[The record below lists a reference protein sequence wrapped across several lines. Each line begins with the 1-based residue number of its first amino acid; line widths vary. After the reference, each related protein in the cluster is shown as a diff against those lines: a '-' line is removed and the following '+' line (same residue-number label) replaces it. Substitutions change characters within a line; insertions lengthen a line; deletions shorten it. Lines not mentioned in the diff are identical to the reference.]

1 MGGCSKCFVGVA
13 AAVLTFGAAPAQANH
28 HLVRIAEVFAGGN
41 APPLENVEYVQLQ
54 MTSSGQN
61 FFGGTNSTVTL
72 FGEDG
77 AVTAT
82 QPLPGNPANG
92 QRGRRVL
99 LGAQDMA
106 PLFPGSDDDPDFE
119 WLPDDYLSLTGGAVC
134 FTSGVFG
141 PIDCVSWGAYD
152 GTPAPPSSTGGNA
165 PALASGVALIRRT
178 SPCSGGLIDTNNPG
192 DLIPGP
198 QPPDPQNNAAPA
210 ATGVP
215 CPNTTITK
223 KPRKRTTKRR
233 ARFVFTSSLNPS
245 TFRCKLDSAPFKN
258 CDSPI
263 TKRVKRGK
271 HTFRVKATAAGLTDP
286 SPASYSWKV
295 AAR

>member
-1 MGGCSKCFVGVA
+1 MLHGSGSGGVDLRRCA
-13 AAVLTFGAAPAQANH
+13 RQADH
-28 HLVRIAEVFAGGN
+28 HLVRIAEVFAGGD

-106 PLFPGSDDDPDFE
+106 PLFPGPDDDPDFE
-119 WLPDDYLSLTGGAVC
+119 WSPDNYLSLTGGAAC

-152 GTPAPPSSTGGNA
+152 GTPAPPSPTGGNA

-192 DLIPGP
+192 DLTPGP

-215 CPNTTITK
+215 ANTTITK
-223 KPRKRTTKRR
+223 KPRKRATSVGAVRLHLVAQPLHFPVQ
-233 ARFVFTSSLNPS
+233 ARQGAVQEL
-245 TFRCKLDSAPFKN
+245 RLA
-258 CDSPI
+258 I
-263 TKRVKRGK
+263 HEGRQ
-271 HTFRVKATAAGLTDP
+271 
-286 SPASYSWKV
+286 
-295 AAR
+295 AR